1 MKQFFSYLG
10 ASLAAIAALAS
21 CNKEIEAPVEDLKG
35 GVPFEICASA
45 VDTKTTIDG
54 FDTKWVADDAI
65 NLFHAEADSKTY
77 ISDGQFTI
85 TSANLAANKFT
96 GTLAAK
102 LVAGSYDWYA
112 LYPYSMDVTTPAS
125 TSPGYVTVGGTSQ
138 TQTGNNSTAHLCGVS
153 CPLYGVAKAVASDI
167 APSIVMNHLASI
179 IEVNVTNNSPQDLTV
194 SSVSFTGTEDIVGNY
209 YVNFTQ
215 TPVIYTSKDN
225 SSVSNTVSLSV
236 TEGAP
241 IKNGE
246 SAKFYIA
253 VKPFTI
259 SSGTLK
265 VAVNGAEKEITI
277 SNKTV
282 FAAGKIKKIN
292 FNVDYVTS
300 PWTENFSGNIDIYS
314 LVNGG
319 TVTKTYEAAL
329 AGGTAPE
336 LLVSK
341 ENGSFS
347 AKVQASAGNYVLTF
361 KSNNANYLSISVDN
375 EDITLNKLSNTKYTL
390 VIPEGVDFFNI
401 TFTNTN
407 SGNARLDDISLK
419 ADERTPLLTPEVIAS
434 LNSNTP
440 NSIDV
445 MWDAVEHAGSYV
457 VTATPAT
464 GSAVSETVTAVE
476 STTTYEHTISGLAYE
491 TVYTISVVAK
501 PSDTSLYFDSKSG
514 VAEETVE
521 TGVKPSTGG
530 EIVTLFSESFGNN
543 SSSARAWSD
552 SYKEQGGI
560 KSVYSGSTYTI
571 TNAKQSK
578 NTVGKTNS
586 GLAQSAQSQDAIF
599 EIKGLN
605 VATYSDLS
613 VSYYWKAGSTT
624 KKYST
629 SLYYSKDGGTTYTE
643 VDKTSNNAAIASAFV
658 EVTYT
663 LPADA
668 VRSDLCLKVIFN
680 TSNTQAV
687 IDDFVLKGTN

>member
-1 MKQFFSYLG
+1 MMEKNSIARIFCPMKQFFSYLG
-10 ASLAAIAALAS
+10 ASLAAIAALVS

-45 VDTKTTIDG
+45 DDTKTTIDG

-96 GTLAAK
+96 GALAAK
-102 LVAGSYDWYA
+102 LEAGSYDWYA

-292 FNVDYVTS
+292 FNVDYVTI
-300 PWTENFSGNIDIYS
+300 PWTEDFSGNLGIYS
-314 LVNGG
+314 LVNGE
-319 TVTKTYEAAL
+319 TATKTYNEQL
-329 AGGTAPE
+329 AGGAASPE
-336 LLVSK
+336 LLVAK
-341 ENGSFS
+341 NNGSFS
-347 AKVQASAGNYVLTF
+347 AKVKASAGNYVLTF
-361 KSNNANYLSISVDN
+361 KSNHADYLSISVD
-375 EDITLNKLSNTKYTL
+375 DAAITLNKLSDTEYTL

-401 TFTNTN
+401 TFKNT
-407 SGNARLDDISLK
+407 SGSNTRLDDISLK
-419 ADERTPLLTPEVIAS
+419 ADERTPLTKPSVTAL
-434 LNSNTP
+434 LNEDTP
-440 NSIDV
+440 NSINV
-445 MWDAVEHAGSYV
+445 KWGAVEHAGSYE

-464 GSAVSETVTAVE
+464 GSAVSEIVTAVAG
-476 STTTYEHTISGLAYE
+476 TVTYEYTITGLNYE
-491 TVYTISVVAK
+491 TTYTISVVAK

-514 VAEETVE
+514 VAEEPVK
-521 TGVKPSTGG
+521 TGVKPTTSTPTDVTFDFTQIPGFADWSTNYSKHTVTYDEGVVTFASANKNSSTITDQPVSKGG
-530 EIVTLFSESFGNN
+530 ALTLVMNN
-543 SSSARAWSD
+543 S
-552 SYKEQGGI
+552 Q
-560 KSVYSGSTYTI
+560 TI
-571 TNAKQSK
+571 
-578 NTVGKTNS
+578 NS
-586 GLAQSAQSQDAIF
+586 LEFTCTQ
-599 EIKGLN
+599 
-605 VATYSDLS
+605 
-613 VSYYWKAGSTT
+613 WTT
-624 KKYST
+624 KKQTITLNTST
-629 SLYYSKDGGTTYTE
+629 DGGNTWTAT
-643 VDKTSNNAAIASAFV
+643 N
-658 EVTYT
+658 
-663 LPADA
+663 
-668 VRSDLCLKVIFN
+668 N
-680 TSNTQAV
+680 TSSN
-687 IDDFVLKGTN
+687 FVLTVDSLPEGVNAIKFTFSSTRDQIGYKSLKINYNKI